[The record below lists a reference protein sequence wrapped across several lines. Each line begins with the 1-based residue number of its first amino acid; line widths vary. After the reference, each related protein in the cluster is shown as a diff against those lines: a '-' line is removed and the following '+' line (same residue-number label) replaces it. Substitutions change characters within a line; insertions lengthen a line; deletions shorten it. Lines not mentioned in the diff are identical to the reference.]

1 MTVSGL
7 ISHITL
13 LHEISATASYN
24 GPKEAPSLKEL
35 QKLPGFGA
43 EPCPAWPCFE
53 QSVQNKQL
61 WGPSANL
68 SHSEILLLH
77 HSALCCSKLSARET
91 PETEDKESHQYL
103 LFIWTREPI
112 RRTLQ
117 ILPTPQKTEVIYL
130 KVLTICHSYRWGKRT
145 FVVFVT
151 ALMIKWIN
159 TYIQCK
165 KILFLDLKVISVK
178 LDRSIHSDFLPS
190 CLLHTHFTEIA
201 FISSGKIESFGYL
214 GQHLQRLYLSERNSH
229 RRAI

>member
-1 MTVSGL
+1 MAVLRAERAKQTALRSL
-7 ISHITL
+7 RQPQPFWNSPSTPFCSL
-13 LHEISATASYN
+13 LFKAICTWNSRN
-24 GPKEAPSLKEL
+24 RG
-35 QKLPGFGA
+35 
-43 EPCPAWPCFE
+43 
-53 QSVQNKQL
+53 QN
-61 WGPSANL
+61 
-68 SHSEILLLH
+68 
-77 HSALCCSKLSARET
+77 
-91 PETEDKESHQYL
+91 ESHQYL

-130 KVLTICHSYRWGKRT
+130 KVLTICHSHRWGKRT
-145 FVVFVT
+145 LVVFVT

-201 FISSGKIESFGYL
+201 FISSGKIESFRYL
-214 GQHLQRLYLSERNSH
+214 GQHLQRLYLSERNLH
-229 RRAI
+229 WRAI